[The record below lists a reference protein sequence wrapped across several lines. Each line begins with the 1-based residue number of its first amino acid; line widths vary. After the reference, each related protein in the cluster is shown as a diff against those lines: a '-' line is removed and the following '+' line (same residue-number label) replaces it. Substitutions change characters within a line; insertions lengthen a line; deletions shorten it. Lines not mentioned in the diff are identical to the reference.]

1 MSFQISTG
9 DRLITL
15 TKNIE
20 QAAKVFI
27 ADKTYCDGM
36 GDDAR
41 FMTFDESRIAH
52 AIGTGLLNFLES
64 LDAESLASM
73 GSDRNLN
80 YHLNK
85 ELDRVEPI
93 AMGEVIELFPSD
105 QKIAA

>member
-1 MSFQISTG
+1 MFQVSTG

-15 TKNIE
+15 SNKIE
-20 QAAKVFI
+20 QAAKLFI
-27 ADKTYCDGM
+27 SEKTYVDGM
-36 GDDAR
+36 GDDAL